1 MNDINTSDAIYLVD
15 LENIGHKILY
25 QYVENHQNT
34 QYIVFY
40 SENTVSPETI
50 LEHIPVSVQVTFI
63 DCKTGAN
70 NAMDFCIC
78 AMAGQLSADSGKQIA
93 ILSDDKGYDA
103 MLHMLSTQGIRISR
117 KSTGQSEPAKKKTK
131 EKNSSKTKNKQ
142 NDQSLAAAIR
152 KNVPKQYQ
160 ENLIIAMSKVT
171 NKSDA
176 HEVCQAILPQKMVS
190 DIYGKLKKYIPKE
203 VI

>member
-1 MNDINTSDAIYLVD
+1 MTDMNMLDAIYLVD
-15 LENIGHKILY
+15 LENIGHKVLY
-25 QYVENHQNT
+25 QYIENHRDI

-40 SENTVSPETI
+40 SENTVSPEI
-50 LEHIPVSVQVTFI
+50 VLEHIPVSIQVTFI
-63 DCKTGAN
+63 DCKTGVN

-78 AMAGQLSADSGKQIA
+78 AMAGQLSVNNKNRIV

-103 MLHMLSTQGIRISR
+103 MLHMLSRQGIRISR
-117 KSTGQSEPAKKKTK
+117 TSVNQSEPSKKKI
-131 EKNSSKTKNKQ
+131 KQ
-142 NDQSLAAAIR
+142 KDQTDMKKKQTDQLLVTAIR

-160 ENLIIAMSKVT
+160 EDLIAAMSAVS

-176 HEVCQAILPQKMVS
+176 HEVCQAVLPRKMVS
-190 DIYGKLKKYIPKE
+190 DIYKKLKKYIPKE